1 MDIKNYSELG
11 TEERIKAQTDL
22 RTRIEYLYTSLYSAG
37 QDTALDIEDKFF
49 LPIGSSTVHVMFNG
63 YDKSR
68 IPQVIANVTVE
79 LEDSNWLPMIVGK
92 ELSIVKEDKLD
103 LVLSVNMRYVD
114 HVVNVSAT
122 VDAGLSDEMAQ
133 EINSEL
139 FRDMEFIGRHAQRSA
154 QSAIELYFSEQE
166 THRYLM
172 NNDFKCYLDGRIAED
187 FGSLKGGSYD

>member
-22 RTRIEYLYTSLYSAG
+22 RARIEYLYTSLYSAG

-49 LPIGSSTVHVMFNG
+49 LPVGSSTVHVMFNG

-133 EINSEL
+133 EINSE
-139 FRDMEFIGRHAQRSA
+139 
-154 QSAIELYFSEQE
+154 QSAIEWYFSEEE

-187 FGSLKGGSYD
+187 FDSLRGASRD

>member
-49 LPIGSSTVHVMFNG
+49 LPIGSSTVQVMFNG
-63 YDKSR
+63 YDESR

-79 LEDSNWLPMIVGK
+79 LKDSNWLAVIARK
-92 ELSIVKEDKLD
+92 ELNIVKEDKLD
-103 LVLSVNMRYVD
+103 LVLSVSMRYVD
-114 HVVNVSAT
+114 NVVNVSAT
-122 VDAGLSDEMAQ
+122 VDVGLSDDMAR

-139 FRDMEFIGRHAQRSA
+139 FRNMEIIGRHAQRSA
-154 QSAIELYFSEQE
+154 QSAIEWYFSEDE

-172 NNDFKCYLDGRIAED
+172 NNNFECYPDGRIAENFD
-187 FGSLKGGSYD
+187 SLKGGSYD

>member
-49 LPIGSSTVHVMFNG
+49 LPIGSSTVQVMFNG
-63 YDKSR
+63 YDESR

-79 LEDSNWLPMIVGK
+79 LKDSNWLAVIARK
-92 ELSIVKEDKLD
+92 ELNIVKEDKLD
-103 LVLSVNMRYVD
+103 LVLSVSMRYVD
-114 HVVNVSAT
+114 NVVNVSAT
-122 VDAGLSDEMAQ
+122 VDVGLGDDMAR

-139 FRDMEFIGRHAQRSA
+139 FRNMEIIGRHAQRSA
-154 QSAIELYFSEQE
+154 QSAIEWYFSEDE

-172 NNDFKCYLDGRIAED
+172 NNNFECYPDGRIAENFD
-187 FGSLKGGSYD
+187 SLKGGSYD

>member
-79 LEDSNWLPMIVGK
+79 LENSNWLPMIVGK

-103 LVLSVNMRYVD
+103 LVLSVDMRYVD
-114 HVVNVSAT
+114 HVINVSAT
-122 VDAGLSDEMAQ
+122 VDAEFSDEMAQ

-139 FRDMEFIGRHAQRSA
+139 FRNMEIIGKHAQRSA
-154 QSAIELYFSEQE
+154 QSAIEWYFSEEE

-187 FGSLKGGSYD
+187 FDSLKGGSYD